1 MSTKIQS
8 TSRKARIAI
17 AGATGRVG
25 STLTGLL
32 ASDPVDIVVLTRRPD
47 AAQLPEGASIAA
59 IDFDQPHTLQEAL
72 GGADRLFVSHG
83 TSPQQVA
90 NEIALIDAAVAA
102 GVRHI
107 VKVSALGPASRL
119 NPFAWHM
126 QIEAHLARQPVAST
140 VLRPSA
146 YIDILKRAAGQ
157 ISAGYW
163 AGAAG
168 EGRANFIDTRDVAD
182 VARVALLEEFSP
194 DSQRAYHLTGPRA
207 WTMQQVAEHLSTL
220 LGKRVAYNHRSPE
233 EQRATLLAD
242 GLPPLVADLLVGL
255 DQVFRESVLG
265 ETTST
270 VEALTGKPPRTLQQW
285 FAENIELFRNSTQQ
299 RAEVALEA
307 QKAPEPLVSNP

>member
-1 MSTKIQS
+1 MYVGLFVPTYKGRLAVSKQIHSTP
-8 TSRKARIAI
+8 RKPRIAI

-32 ASDPVDIVVLTRRPD
+32 ASDPVDIVVLTRRP
-47 AAQLPEGASIAA
+47 AATQLPLGANIAA
-59 IDFDQPHTLQEAL
+59 IDFDQSHTLREAL

-83 TSPQQVA
+83 TSPQQVT

-126 QIEAHLARQPVAST
+126 QIEAHLAQQPVAST

-146 YIDILKRAAGQ
+146 YADILKRAASQ
-157 ISAGYW
+157 IAAGAW

-168 EGRANFIDTRDVAD
+168 EGRVNFIDTRDVAD
-182 VARVALLEEFSP
+182 AARVALLEDISP
-194 DSQRAYHLTGPRA
+194 ESQRAYHLTGPRA
-207 WTMQQVAEHLSTL
+207 WTMQQIADYLSVL
-220 LGKRVAYNHRSPE
+220 LGQQVVYHHRSPD
-233 EQRATLLAD
+233 QQLATMLAD
-242 GLPPLVADLLVGL
+242 GVPPMVANLLVGL

-270 VEALTGKPPRTLQQW
+270 VEALTGKSPRTIQAWL
-285 FAENIELFRNSTQQ
+285 AENIDLFRSPQP
-299 RAEVALEA
+299 AEVA
-307 QKAPEPLVSNP
+307 